1 MLFTS
6 TLISFTLCNSKTIDM
21 KDKLEI
27 IVFAVLFAFVGVRLY
42 QKYVKK
48 DSGRISFG
56 KKSGSTFSS
65 SKKDDDYEPY
75 SKK

>member
-1 MLFTS
+1 
-6 TLISFTLCNSKTIDM
+6 M

-27 IVFAVLFAFVGVRLY
+27 IVFAVLIAFVGARLY

-48 DSGRISFG
+48 DSGRTSFG
-56 KKSGSTFSS
+56 KKDRSAFPSS
-65 SKKDDDYEPY
+65 RKDDEYEPY